1 MSKSAHEVWKYA
13 QKRNLNDK
21 EFKELLIKEGIIIKK
36 PALGGLCK
44 THFNMN
50 TIVKVKCHSK
60 KEIMN
65 YDSNKPVSTAIELA
79 VPYDQNSIFY
89 QMSGGTTLVLNTV
102 NQEAADMFQLGKDYD
117 LVISPSVP
125 E

>member
-1 MSKSAHEVWKYA
+1 
-13 QKRNLNDK
+13 
-21 EFKELLIKEGIIIKK
+21 
-36 PALGGLCK
+36 
-44 THFNMN
+44 MN

-60 KEIMN
+60 KETLN
-65 YDSNKPVSTAIELA
+65 YDSKKPVSTAIELA

-102 NQEAADMFQLGKDYD
+102 NQEAADMFQLGNDYD